1 MQTTKRLFTLSILFV
16 AFISSFKSADA
27 QTPAK
32 QTGQPKTSSSTPA
45 VNSAANSDAAK
56 DLEAGIRGI
65 RQYPTTT
72 ETDPTLTH
80 EIFEDFVNGS
90 SYTQLEKINQLA
102 SAGGGSGQGWFPSQV
117 YEDAWGVIEANH
129 GTGPF
134 SRLDLVG
141 KTPNMYR
148 VAVGMGSAYE
158 YQIRFNIANLSNPTN
173 RYITLDGF
181 FDSDTVDPEF
191 NRGMLF
197 RYSDDINGG
206 RFQAVVRQSADV
218 ETLFDTGVV
227 VMPDT
232 WYRLKICINAAGTE
246 ANFYIDGTLVASATQ
261 NLATGPNNRYTAEA
275 NTDRQSGNTNFIS
288 RRFDY
293 VRFRATSGRGS
304 RL

>member
-1 MQTTKRLFTLSILFV
+1 MQKSTRLITLSAIALLTL
-16 AFISSFKSADA
+16 ISTFGPVNA
-27 QTPAK
+27 QTRTK
-32 QTGQPKTSSSTPA
+32 QDALPKTIVSSPT
-45 VNSAANSDAAK
+45 VETTVTNDSDT
-56 DLEAGIRGI
+56 GIRGI
-65 RQYPTTT
+65 RQYQIPT
-72 ETDPTLTH
+72 EVDPTMTH

-90 SYTQLEKINQLA
+90 SYTPLEKINQLA
-102 SAGGGSGQGWFPSQV
+102 SAGGGTGQGWFPSKV

-129 GTGPF
+129 GTGQY

-158 YQIRFNIANLSNPTN
+158 YQIRFNIANLSDPTN

-206 RFQAVVRQSADV
+206 RFQAVVRESAEV

-227 VMPDT
+227 AMADT
-232 WYRLKICINAAGTE
+232 WYRFKICVNAEGTE
-246 ANFYIDGTLVASATQ
+246 VSFFIDGTLVASASQ
-261 NLATGPNNRYTAEA
+261 NLAVGTTNRYTAEA
-275 NTDRQSGNTNFIS
+275 NTDRQTGNTNFIS

-293 VRFRATSGRGS
+293 IRFRATSGRGS

>member
-1 MQTTKRLFTLSILFV
+1 MQKSTRLISLSAIAFLTL
-16 AFISSFKSADA
+16 ISTFGSANA
-27 QTPAK
+27 QTSTK
-32 QTGQPKTSSSTPA
+32 QDVQPKAPVSNRTVDTA
-45 VNSAANSDAAK
+45 ITNDAGTDTGA
-56 DLEAGIRGI
+56 RGV
-65 RQYPTTT
+65 RQYTVPA
-72 ETDPTLTH
+72 EPDPTMTH

-90 SYTQLEKINQLA
+90 SYTPLEKINQLA

-129 GTGPF
+129 GTGQF

-173 RYITLDGF
+173 RYVTLDGF

-206 RFQAVVRQSADV
+206 RFQAVIRQSADV
-218 ETLFDTGVV
+218 ETLIDTGVV

-232 WYRLKICINAAGTE
+232 WYRLKICVNATGTE
-246 ANFYIDGTLVASATQ
+246 AHFYIDGTLVATATE
-261 NLATGPNNRYTAEA
+261 NLAVGPNNRYTAEA
-275 NTDRQSGNTNFIS
+275 NTDRLTGNTNFIS